1 MSQPTCAVPG
11 VNESWVNETGRC
23 SSNVTFQASL
33 YAATYTVVFIPG
45 LLANSTAL
53 WVLCRF
59 VRQKNKAVIFMVNLS
74 MADLAH
80 VLSLPLRIY
89 YYVNHHWPFPYLLCL
104 LCFYLKYLNMYAS
117 ICFLACISLQR
128 CFFLVHP
135 MGARSWR
142 RRYDVAISTAIWAVV
157 GTICLL
163 FPLQRCF
170 KPGCCFADLGY
181 KEIKNQRS
189 EAVAGAVAMVT
200 VAELAGF
207 LAPTFIIGWSTW
219 QIRTSLQ
226 QLPGYPSAQE
236 KHRALRLVYTCAA
249 VFAICFTPYHL
260 NFFFYSM
267 TKVKAITNP
276 DIRISSTYFHPFTLC
291 LASLSCCL
299 NPILYYF
306 TTSEFR
312 EHLSRQSSS
321 NTHSRLMSASSNRE

>member
-59 VRQKNKAVIFMVNLS
+59 VRQKNKAVIFMVNLTS
-74 MADLAH
+74 
-80 VLSLPLRIY
+80 
-89 YYVNHHWPFPYLLCL
+89 
-104 LCFYLKYLNMYAS
+104 
-117 ICFLACISLQR
+117 
-128 CFFLVHP
+128 
-135 MGARSWR
+135 
-142 RRYDVAISTAIWAVV
+142 
-157 GTICLL
+157 
-163 FPLQRCF
+163 
-170 KPGCCFADLGY
+170 
-181 KEIKNQRS
+181 
-189 EAVAGAVAMVT
+189 AGG
-200 VAELAGF
+200 L
-207 LAPTFIIGWSTW
+207 LAPHRSSSGWSTW